1 MSAPDRYASG
11 RSPTG
16 QLFFKFAGIFLLLVF
31 STATAEP
38 PDITYFSKST
48 EFLRV
53 KISPDGKHLA
63 VVTPMDGK
71 NVVGILETE
80 TLKPVYIVRF
90 GEDKQA
96 GQFYWANNERIIVQL
111 EFFRAWFEHPVSAG
125 EWFATNIDGKKQ
137 RNIYGY
143 RAGGRPG
150 KIKHAEP
157 IRGYGTLVDL
167 LEDDPKHI
175 LMSSTPFS
183 RDMDRR
189 PTLLRINVYTGKST
203 DEAIAP
209 IPYSNFLTDHQGHA
223 RFVAGSTDEG
233 NIEIYYREDEAAD
246 WQLMSSGSSEGGYV
260 MPLAF
265 ADNKKVYVQDNRDS
279 SIAGVYILDPETRS
293 KELVYRNEAADP
305 ANYWFSDNGRK
316 LYALEVE
323 PLLPTYVYLD
333 TDSDEVRLLRGLIAA
348 FPGQQVRLESET
360 RDSELAVVRVFSDRN
375 PGAFYLFDKGKKNL
389 RHLVDARPWV
399 DPDRSASIRPIEF
412 TARDG
417 MVIRGY
423 LTLPPGIEEA
433 RDLPLVV
440 NPHGGPHGPRD
451 WWGYNPETQFLA
463 SHGMAVLQVN
473 FRGSGGYG
481 RDFEK
486 AGYRNWGSKIQ
497 YDIIDGTHYL
507 VEQGI
512 VDKDRICI
520 YGGSFGGYS
529 ALQSSILAP
538 DLFACAVGFAGVY
551 DLQMMYELGD
561 IPERE
566 SGITFLEKVI
576 GQDDEN
582 MTAFSPVF
590 NVDKLKAPVLLIHG
604 EEDPRAPIEQAEELR
619 DALEKKGHPYE
630 WVVMEDEGHGFYNE
644 KNREDM
650 YKVLLTFL
658 DKHLK
663 PEADTIKQP

>member
-1 MSAPDRYASG
+1 MSAQDQHPSG

-16 QLFFKFAGIFLLLVF
+16 PRFFNWVGLSLLLVF
-31 STATAEP
+31 SAAKAEA
-38 PDITYFSKST
+38 PDIAYFSKPT
-48 EFLRV
+48 EFMTV

-63 VVTPMDGK
+63 VLTPMDGK
-71 NVVGILETE
+71 NAIGILDTE

-90 GEDKQA
+90 GEDKQV
-96 GQFYWANNERIIVQL
+96 GEFDWANDERLIMSLQY
-111 EFFRAWFEHPVSAG
+111 FSARYEHPGSAG
-125 EWFATNIDGKKQ
+125 EWFATNLDGTKQ
-137 RNIYGY
+137 RNIYGF
-143 RAGGRPG
+143 RAGGKPG
-150 KIKHAEP
+150 KIKSAEP
-157 IRGYGTLVDL
+157 ILGYGVLVDL

-183 RDMDRR
+183 KDMDRR
-189 PTLLRINVYTGKST
+189 PTLLRINIYTGKSS

-209 IPYSNFLTDHQGHA
+209 IPYSNFLTDHQGYA

-233 NIEIYYREDEAAD
+233 NIEIYYREDENGD
-246 WQLMSSGSSEGGYV
+246 WQLMSSGSAEGGYV
-260 MPLAF
+260 LPLAF
-265 ADNKKVYVQDNRDS
+265 VDEKKVYVQDNRDS
-279 SIAGVYILDPETRS
+279 SIAGVYILDPETRT
-293 KELVYRNEAADP
+293 KELVYRNETADP

-323 PLLPTYVYLD
+323 PLIPTYVYLD
-333 TDSDEVRLLRGLIAA
+333 TQSAEVKLLRGLIAA

-360 RDSELAVVRVFSDRN
+360 RDSNLAVVRVFSDRN
-375 PGAFYLFDKGKKNL
+375 PGAFYLFNKSKKNL

-399 DPDRSASIRPIEF
+399 DPEKSATIRPIEF

-423 LTLPPGIEEA
+423 LTLPPGKEA

-463 SHGMAVLQVN
+463 SHGIAVLQVN

-497 YDIIDGTHYL
+497 YDIIDGTRNL

-512 VDKDRICI
+512 VNKDRICI

-551 DLQMMYELGD
+551 DLKMMYELGD

-582 MTAFSPVF
+582 MTAFSPVH

-630 WVVMEDEGHGFYNE
+630 WVVIKDEGHGFYNE

-658 DKHLK
+658 DKHLM
-663 PEADTIKQP
+663 PQAETVKQP